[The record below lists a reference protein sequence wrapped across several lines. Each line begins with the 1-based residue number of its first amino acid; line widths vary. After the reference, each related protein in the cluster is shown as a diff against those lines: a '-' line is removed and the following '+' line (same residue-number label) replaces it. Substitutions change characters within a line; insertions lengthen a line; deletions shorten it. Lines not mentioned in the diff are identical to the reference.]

1 MHMVQDQTII
11 EEWTDIE
18 PPVPP
23 ELEEVT
29 VDVDSTALLVLDFQY
44 LNCNQERRPR
54 CVSSLP
60 KVHKLISNAREKD
73 LFIVYALIRSSAVE
87 DIREEVKPRGD
98 EPIVKAGVDKFYK
111 TDLEEILKTKNI
123 SKIIIV
129 GTSAHG
135 AVLHTAVGAAQ
146 RQLEVIVPIDGI
158 SASEVYAE
166 QYTIWHLANSPGTR
180 RSVTL
185 TKCDMIKFPL

>member
-1 MHMVQDQTII
+1 MVHNQTII
-11 EEWTDIE
+11 EEWNNIQTPT
-18 PPVPP
+18 PPK
-23 ELEEVT
+23 LEEVT
-29 VDVDSTALLVLDFQY
+29 VDAKSAALLVLDFQN
-44 LNCNQERRPR
+44 LNCNQQRRPR

-60 KVHKLISNAREKD
+60 KVQKLLFMAREKD
-73 LFIVYALIRSSAVE
+73 LFVVYALIRSSTPE
-87 DIREEVKPRGD
+87 DIRKEVKPQGN

-111 TDLEEILKTKNI
+111 TDLEKILTTKNI
-123 SKIIIV
+123 SKVIIV

-135 AVLHTAVGAAQ
+135 AVLHTVTGAAQ

-185 TKCDMIKFPL
+185 TRSDLIKIV

>member
-1 MHMVQDQTII
+1 MVQDQTII

>member
-1 MHMVQDQTII
+1 MVHNQTII
-11 EEWTDIE
+11 EEWNNIE
-18 PPVPP
+18 TPIPPK
-23 ELEEVT
+23 LEEVT
-29 VDVDSTALLVLDFQY
+29 VDAKSAALLVLDFQN
-44 LNCNQERRPR
+44 LNCNQQRRPR

-60 KVHKLISNAREKD
+60 KVQKLLLKAREKD
-73 LFIVYALIRSSAVE
+73 LFVVYALIRSSTPE
-87 DIREEVKPRGD
+87 DIRKEVKPQGN

-111 TDLEEILKTKNI
+111 TDLEKILITKNI
-123 SKIIIV
+123 SKVIIV

-135 AVLHTAVGAAQ
+135 AVLHTATGAAQ

-185 TKCDMIKFPL
+185 TRSDLIKIV